1 MRETYGGSGDD
12 DVEGSGTEAPVGGTN
27 PPIAADGSGSGSGDE
42 AVEGSGTEAPV
53 GGTNPPRRGT
63 NPPRRGTDPPMA
75 DDGSGSGSGDE
86 DADAEPRSATSAPSQ
101 ESTPASVISGKL

>member
-63 NPPRRGTDPPMA
+63 DPPMA

>member
-1 MRETYGGSGDD
+1 M
-12 DVEGSGTEAPVGGTN
+12 EGSGTEAPVGGTN
-27 PPIAADGSGSGSGDE
+27 PPTAADGSGSGSGDE

-53 GGTNPPRRGT
+53 GGT